1 MSNFIPRYIKMKITQ
16 NSFLILA
23 QLKILYKFVSFLENN
38 FHKFIESFIVFYE
51 MLKRWYTS
59 ILWYFQ
65 CIWIFQK
72 QIEEKRLEIF
82 FL

>member
-1 MSNFIPRYIKMKITQ
+1 MKITQ
-16 NSFLILA
+16 NPFLVLA
-23 QLKILYKFVSFLENN
+23 QLKILYKFLSFLENN
-38 FHKFIESFIVFYE
+38 FRKFIESFIVFYE
-51 MLKRWYTS
+51 MLKRWSTS